1 MKVARAL
8 SSKREENIVR
18 ILMVLGVI
26 RVLQA
31 LVLQT
36 TWAAWEWVVLSE
48 ERGDEKAKS
57 SNKGR
62 WGSAY
67 KETRI
72 SGLLLGKCAD
82 TI

>member
-36 TWAAWEWVVLSE
+36 TWAAWE
-48 ERGDEKAKS
+48 
-57 SNKGR
+57 
-62 WGSAY
+62 
-67 KETRI
+67 
-72 SGLLLGKCAD
+72 
-82 TI
+82 